1 MAPHYI
7 TNTKPL
13 PQRGQVKKT
22 IIMRAINATKNVLV
36 AMPPSSSPDE
46 ITKQES
52 NPQLQQQPSLPPL
65 FTFATIPYS
74 NYNPSLIHG

>member
-1 MAPHYI
+1 MAPNYN

-22 IIMRAINATKNVLV
+22 IILRAINATKNVLV
-36 AMPPSSSPDE
+36 AMPPSSSRDE

-52 NPQLQQQPSLPPL
+52 IPHPQQQPSLPPL
-65 FTFATIPYS
+65 FTFATISYM
-74 NYNPSLIHG
+74 NYNPS